1 MKSFS
6 PLRSSRVRVVAAA
19 VASLA
24 AVAVIPTFA
33 SGASS
38 GTPPPPGA
46 TVGVVNI
53 VLKHGLPKFVAPAT
67 IHTGDYLEID
77 NKTDPHAIGP
87 HTFSLVQPAFIPK
100 TKHARKACF
109 SKGHICRSVF
119 KWHQATRNSIGLNP
133 VEAGLA
139 GWDTEGSTSV
149 TGDSWVAQK
158 KNDTFVQAV
167 TAAPGSTLTF
177 MCAIH
182 PFMHGKITVL
192 APGT

>member
-6 PLRSSRVRVVAAA
+6 PRHSGRARVVAAA
-19 VASLA
+19 AAAFA
-24 AVAVIPTFA
+24 AVAVVPTLA
-33 SGASS
+33 SGA

-46 TVGVVNI
+46 TVDTVNI
-53 VLKHGLPKFVAPAT
+53 VLKHGLPKFVAPASV
-67 IHTGDYLEID
+67 HSGDYLEID
-77 NKTDPHAIGP
+77 NKTNPHQIGP

-100 TKHARKACF
+100 TKHARKACY
-109 SKGHICRSVF
+109 KKHHICRSIF
-119 KWHQATRNSIGLNP
+119 KWHQATRNSIGVNP
-133 VEAGLA
+133 VEAGLT

-158 KNDTFVQAV
+158 KGETFVQAV
-167 TAAPGSTLTF
+167 TATPGSTLTF

-182 PFMHGKITVL
+182 PFMRGKITVL

>member
-1 MKSFS
+1 
-6 PLRSSRVRVVAAA
+6 VAAFA
-19 VASLA
+19 T
-24 AVAVIPTFA
+24 VAVVPTFA
-33 SGASS
+33 SGAAS

-46 TVGVVNI
+46 IVDVVHIKGGFSKGNI
-53 VLKHGLPKFVAPAT
+53 LHFVPPT
-67 IHTGDYLEID
+67 SVHTGDYLEID
-77 NKTDPHAIGP
+77 NNTDPHKVGP
-87 HTFSLVQPAFIPK
+87 HTFSLVQQAFIPK

-109 SKGHICRSVF
+109 SKGHICRSIF

-149 TGDSWVAQK
+149 TGDSWVALK

-177 MCAIH
+177 MCSIH

>member
-1 MKSFS
+1 MKSR
-6 PLRSSRVRVVAAA
+6 LTVLLAAGA
-19 VASLA
+19 AFA
-24 AVAVIPTFA
+24 AVAVVPTLA
-33 SGASS
+33 SGAPS

-46 TVGVVNI
+46 TVD
-53 VLKHGLPKFVAPAT
+53 VLKIKGGFSRHGTNLRFVPPPSV
-67 IHTGDYLEID
+67 HTGDYLEID
-77 NKTDPHAIGP
+77 NTTDPHQVGP
-87 HTFSLVQPAFIPK
+87 HTFSLMQPAFIPK

-109 SKGHICRSVF
+109 KKNHICRSVF
-119 KWHQATRNSIGLNP
+119 KWHEATRNSIGVNP

-158 KNDTFVQAV
+158 KDDTFVQAV
-167 TAAPGSTLTF
+167 TAAPGTTLTF